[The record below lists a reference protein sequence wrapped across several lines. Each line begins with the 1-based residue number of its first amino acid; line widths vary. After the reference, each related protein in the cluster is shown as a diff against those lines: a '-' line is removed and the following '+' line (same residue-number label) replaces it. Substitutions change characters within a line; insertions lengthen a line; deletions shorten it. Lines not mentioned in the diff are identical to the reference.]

1 MTLKDKSAMIDNLCL
16 LLLPLHNIRLQQGIN
31 DSPALVNV
39 IQGPCSCQYDLPRE
53 KHQGH
58 DPQIR
63 VSEDESREDVG
74 LVCRIDMIPFVKG
87 LYVQDLAVANFQLAV
102 TDYILYLEA
111 SDGES
116 LPCAHLSQHGSD
128 VVRGEQRLGCRFRA
142 GDDEFAT
149 GEQKD
154 RAVRAHKAQGDGR
167 KLFSIE

>member
-1 MTLKDKSAMIDNLCL
+1 
-16 LLLPLHNIRLQQGIN
+16 
-31 DSPALVNV
+31 
-39 IQGPCSCQYDLPRE
+39 
-53 KHQGH
+53 
-58 DPQIR
+58 
-63 VSEDESREDVG
+63 
-74 LVCRIDMIPFVKG
+74 MIPFVKG

-167 KLFSIE
+167 KLFSIERGESKDLIQSVQLQWGRGLDLRGGHYVMDKRDRFAL